1 MNPASI
7 VEASAPARIDLAG
20 GTLDLWPLHALHPGS
35 VTVNLAID
43 RRASC
48 RVRRGGNGFH
58 VLAPDRG
65 VDVRVKRALDLRAD
79 PRTALV
85 GALVEEVWPDGG
97 LDIEFRSGVP
107 FGSGLGG
114 SSALAVATA
123 AALARAAGRSL
134 NGAGGVE
141 FVRDVET
148 RVLGKPAGVQDYYP
162 AFGGGLHILRFETGR
177 TVAQRRDVD
186 AERWDRHLT
195 LFDTGAAHSS
205 GMNNWEVFRRR
216 LEGDD
221 SVARSLEEIASAA
234 REMASA
240 AEALDFC
247 AMGRALRSEWAA
259 RRELAPVVSSPAIE
273 RAVAAS
279 LAAGAWGG
287 KACGAGGGGCVVFL
301 SPADRTTPVREAL
314 AGLGE
319 GRVLVVRAE
328 SQGLEVGDR
337 PRFQ

>member
-1 MNPASI
+1 VTSQV
-7 VEASAPARIDLAG
+7 VEATAPARIDLAG
-20 GTLDLWPLHALHPGS
+20 GTLDLWPLHALHRGS

-48 RVRRGGNGFH
+48 RVRRRKAGIR
-58 VLAPDRG
+58 LSAPDRS
-65 VDVRVKRALDLRAD
+65 VEVTVQAASELLSD

-85 GALVEEVWPDGG
+85 GALVEELAPDGG
-97 LDIEFRSGVP
+97 VDVEFRSGVP

-162 AFGGGLHILRFETGR
+162 AFGGGLHCLRFETGL
-177 TVAQRRDVD
+177 TVPERRDVD
-186 AERWDRHLT
+186 PEVWERHLT
-195 LFDTGAAHSS
+195 LFDTGASHSS

-216 LEGDD
+216 LEGDAG
-221 SVARSLEEIASAA
+221 VALSLDAIADAA
-234 REMASA
+234 RRMAA
-240 AEALDFC
+240 AARTLDFP
-247 AMGRALRSEWAA
+247 AMGTALREEWSA
-259 RRELAPVVSSPAIE
+259 RRELAPVVSSPVIE
-273 RAVAAS
+273 RAIAAAS
-279 LAAGAWGG
+279 AAGAWGG

-301 SPADRTTPVREAL
+301 SPAERTAAVREAL
-314 AGLGE
+314 RRLGE
-319 GRVLVVRAE
+319 GSVLDVRAE
-328 SQGLEVGDR
+328 SRGLEIS
-337 PRFQ
+337 